1 MSERPRV
8 RITRQ
13 FFERLDELLPRER
26 TPEGGPSATD
36 FLLHEMPPI
45 IEKLAA
51 DFEGTTTPL
60 PNGSTMRALVATGLL
75 VPLLAVYAEL
85 ADDGSVEAF
94 YLDIE

>member
-1 MSERPRV
+1 MNCYPASALPRV
-8 RITRQ
+8 GHRRQ
-13 FFERLDELLPRER
+13 ISSF
-26 TPEGGPSATD
+26 TN